1 MLVMSDMKKESELL
15 RGGVVGCGFFA
26 QNHLNAWQEV
36 EAATIVA
43 VCDLDTTKTDAA
55 LKAFTGIER
64 AYSSLQQMLAAEKLD
79 FVDIVTTMD
88 SHRELVE
95 CAADHRVPAM
105 VQKPFAPTMADAQAM
120 VEVCQSAGVPLMVH
134 ENFRWQ
140 TPLAKVGEL
149 IHSGQIGDPFFARI
163 SFRHGDPVGYENQ
176 PYLFEQDEYIIN
188 DVGIHLFDLA
198 RYYIGDVET
207 VYTQTQRVNQRFRGE
222 DVATLLLRHSSGASS
237 IVDLS
242 VSTRAAPDP
251 FPQTLVT
258 VEGTEGSIKVDHNF
272 RLSLT
277 QGGDSKDLHVP
288 PKRYSWTEDPWTI
301 IQDSVVNIQRHWCEC
316 LLNRLE
322 PATSGTDNLKS
333 LNLTFLAYE
342 SARSGQVVAVS

>member
-1 MLVMSDMKKESELL
+1 
-15 RGGVVGCGFFA
+15 
-26 QNHLNAWQEV
+26 
-36 EAATIVA
+36 
-43 VCDLDTTKTDAA
+43 
-55 LKAFTGIER
+55 
-64 AYSSLQQMLAAEKLD
+64 MLASEQLD

-95 CAADHRVPAM
+95 CAAKHGVPAI
-105 VQKPFAPTMADAQAM
+105 VQKPFAPSMDDARAM

-198 RYYIGDVET
+198 RYYIGEVES

-222 DVATLLLRHSSGASS
+222 DVATMLLRHTNGASS
-237 IVDLS
+237 VVDLS
-242 VSTRAAPDP
+242 VSTHAAPDP
-251 FPQTLVT
+251 FPETLVT
-258 VEGTEGSIKVDHNF
+258 VEGTQGSIKVDQNF
-272 RLSLT
+272 NLSLI
-277 QGGDSKDLHVP
+277 QGSDTKHIHVP
-288 PKRYSWTEDPWTI
+288 PNRYGWSEDPWTI
-301 IQDSVVNIQRHWCEC
+301 VQDSVVNIQRHWCEC
-316 LLNRLE
+316 LQGRIE
-322 PATSGTDNLKS
+322 PATSGADNLKS
-333 LNLTFLAYE
+333 LSLTFLAYE
-342 SARSGQVVAVS
+342 SARSGQVVMV